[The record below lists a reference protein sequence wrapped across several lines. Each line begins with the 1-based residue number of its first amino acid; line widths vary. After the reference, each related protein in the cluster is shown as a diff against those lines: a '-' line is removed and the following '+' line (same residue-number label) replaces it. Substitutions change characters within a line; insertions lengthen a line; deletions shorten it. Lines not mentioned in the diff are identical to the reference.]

1 VGPQHRGFQNESQQT
16 TRVGVGPQQKE
27 MQQVFPRTKQ
37 VGVAPTWRSSVR
49 NPTSKTS

>member
-1 VGPQHRGFQNESQQT
+1 MGPQHRGFQNESQRT

-27 MQQVFPRTKQ
+27 MQQAFPRTKQ